1 MVGDVLSVHV
11 VWYGSEQDLCNFVL
25 GLFLF
30 FTHPCYN
37 DVPIILITEEFI
49 CTLFDFHTCLSETL
63 FFGLGLH
70 LRLRELLFPVVSL
83 AVPEL

>member
-1 MVGDVLSVHV
+1 MVGDVLSVHM

-25 GLFLF
+25 RLVFF

-37 DVPIILITEEFI
+37 DVPIILISEEFI

-70 LRLRELLFPVVSL
+70 LRLRELLFPVVTL
-83 AVPEL
+83 DVPEL